1 MRHKSW
7 LRGRGIGPACLSKPR
22 HKPQSQS
29 LARPSWKTRRPCMTS
44 KIAQPAARDS
54 GAVTEPVHTTIPPL
68 CPDILEIAASSLP
81 CLRLAFPLVH
91 GACQMIASSVP
102 SDNGRRDPACLV
114 TGQQVRPDGIEDIF
128 TSLMTRTSPAFISL
142 YRTRTR
148 TISPVIQ
155 FYVRA
160 HTQLQARGLE
170 QLDSLSHAATVG
182 AAFLQGMQARERA
195 SAQCRS
201 APCKFLRAAKSHAS
215 KRQRGV
221 NRGSAREAEVEVRR
235 TDLPRVR
242 DPSLFNRLALTSPV
256 PRTAAS
262 FCPQST
268 LYSLAPP
275 RIALE
280 ILSSS
285 TWMLQ

>member
-1 MRHKSW
+1 M
-7 LRGRGIGPACLSKPR
+7 
-22 HKPQSQS
+22 
-29 LARPSWKTRRPCMTS
+29 
-44 KIAQPAARDS
+44 
-54 GAVTEPVHTTIPPL
+54 PPL

-81 CLRLAFPLVH
+81 CLRIAFHLAY

-128 TSLMTRTSPAFISL
+128 TSLMTRTSPAFIFL
-142 YRTRTR
+142 CRTRTR
-148 TISPVIQ
+148 AISPVIQ

-160 HTQLQARGLE
+160 HTQLQARGLK

-195 SAQCRS
+195 SAQCRA
-201 APCKFLRAAKSHAS
+201 APCKSLRAAKSHAS
-215 KRQRGV
+215 KRREGV
-221 NRGSAREAEVEVRR
+221 KRGSACEAEVGAFEVCRC
-235 TDLPRVR
+235 TNLPRVR
-242 DPSLFNRLALTSPV
+242 DPSLLNRLALTPPT

-268 LYSLAPP
+268 LYSLTPP

-280 ILSSS
+280 IRASS

>member
-29 LARPSWKTRRPCMTS
+29 LARPSWKTRRPCKAS

-54 GAVTEPVHTTIPPL
+54 GAVKEPVHATTMPPL

-81 CLRLAFPLVH
+81 CLRLAFPLAH

-160 HTQLQARGLE
+160 HTAAGAR
-170 QLDSLSHAATVG
+170 S
-182 AAFLQGMQARERA
+182 
-195 SAQCRS
+195 
-201 APCKFLRAAKSHAS
+201 RAAGQFESCGHRRCCFFAGHA
-215 KRQRGV
+215 G
-221 NRGSAREAEVEVRR
+221 A
-235 TDLPRVR
+235 
-242 DPSLFNRLALTSPV
+242 
-256 PRTAAS
+256 
-262 FCPQST
+262 
-268 LYSLAPP
+268 
-275 RIALE
+275 
-280 ILSSS
+280 
-285 TWMLQ
+285 